1 MKKLLLVLLALS
13 LSGCARIVAREYRT
27 VTPHTGQ
34 HETVEDEDV
43 PVAQNY
49 LSLKNAILSFVENG
63 VERGVIRTQ
72 DYAGDVEED
81 LANAAYEVAKLDPLG
96 AYAVDYMTHDCAQI
110 VSYYEIHINITFRR
124 TVEQI
129 ASIRRVASNNTLPEI
144 LGQALAA
151 CEPGLTLRLGYYDGQ
166 DFEAM
171 VRDYYDHNPA
181 KAMELPAL
189 TVSLYPESG
198 NVRIVELSFSYSE
211 EPARL
216 LEMQDAVATSVRTA
230 GEYVRYRNTEEGKLQ
245 LLYTYLQERFN
256 YAPGTTA
263 APVYAFLCEGVA
275 NDEGC
280 ARSLQLIC
288 DQLGLECHTVRG
300 NRSGQPYVWNI
311 LRVDGRYEHADL
323 LRALLEEA
331 SPLPLYADEELSDYY
346 WDTEAFPECPLPVV
360 ETGGG
365 IEAETPGSHEIA

>member
-1 MKKLLLVLLALS
+1 MKKVLLILLALS
-13 LSGCARIVAREYRT
+13 LSGCARMVAREYRT

-34 HETVEDEDV
+34 HETVEDGNA

-63 VERGVIRTQ
+63 VERGVIRTR
-72 DYAGDVEED
+72 DYTGDVEED
-81 LANAAYEVAKLDPLG
+81 LANAAYEVSKLDPLG
-96 AYAVDYMTHDCAQI
+96 AYAVDYMTHDCVQI

-129 ASIRRVASNNTLPEI
+129 ASIRRVASNSVLPEI
-144 LGQALAA
+144 LGQTLAA
-151 CEPGLTLRLGYYDGQ
+151 CEPELTLRLGYYDGQ

-171 VRDYYDHNPA
+171 VRDYYDQNPA

-198 NVRIVELSFSYSE
+198 NVRIAELQFAYSE
-211 EPARL
+211 EPERL
-216 LEMQDAVATSVRTA
+216 LEKQDAVATSVRTA

-256 YAPGTTA
+256 YTPGATA
-263 APVYAFLCEGVA
+263 APVYAFLCDGVA

-288 DQLGLECHTVRG
+288 DQIGLECHTVRG

-311 LRVDGRYEHADL
+311 VRVDGRCAHVDL
-323 LRALLEEA
+323 LRALLEKA
-331 SPLPLYADEELSDYY
+331 SPLPLYADEELTDYY
-346 WDTEAFPECPLPVV
+346 WDAGVFPECPLPAV
-360 ETGGG
+360 ETGGEDE
-365 IEAETPGSHEIA
+365 IPTPGSHEIA